1 MDSFEV
7 LSSDSVRRKPKRQ
20 WAEKVFDAMV
30 LTALVILP
38 LGLVFAVYQLLN
50 GTLLLAVLGLL
61 AAGLGAL
68 GVYAR
73 LIVPFRLRV
82 QHLEIGATPVVA
94 SGATGA
100 AAGAVKGAV
109 SGGADTPPLTVV
121 FFTDLHVGRVKQAEW
136 TRKVVDLVNA
146 QHPDVVLLGGD
157 YVGHVDADVIP
168 RMLAPLADLRAPLG
182 VYAVLG
188 NHDYGLPGVDYSAL
202 LQGLFRQMNI
212 RLLRNENVT
221 LGDRLELIGI
231 DELWEGYAD
240 VPRAFAGAKLKPGM
254 RRIVLGHDPDLM
266 AQIRQP
272 ADLFIFGHTHGG
284 QIYIPYFSRFIVPV
298 EGKLFRGLY
307 HQPQGPVYVSH
318 GCGETTTPTRLGT
331 RAEIVSI
338 TVH

>member
-38 LGLVFAVYQLLN
+38 LGMAFAAHQLMN
-50 GTLLLAVLGLL
+50 GSLLLAVLGLL

-73 LIVPFRLRV
+73 LVVPFRLRV
-82 QHLEIGATPVVA
+82 QHLVIGAPPSA
-94 SGATGA
+94 MGAATGD
-100 AAGAVKGAV
+100 V
-109 SGGADTPPLTVV
+109 SAPPLTVV

-157 YVGHVDADVIP
+157 FVGHVDADVIP
-168 RMLAPLADLRAPLG
+168 VMLAPLADLRAPLG

-188 NHDYGLPGVDYSAL
+188 NHDYGLPGVDYSVL

-212 RLLRNENVT
+212 RLLRNENLI
-221 LGDRLELIGI
+221 LGGRLELIGI

-240 VPRAFAGAKLKPGM
+240 VPRAFAGAKSMPGM

-266 AQIRQP
+266 MQICQK

-298 EGKLFRGLY
+298 EGKLYRGLY
-307 HQPQGPVYVSH
+307 HQPQGLVYVSH

-331 RAEIVSI
+331 QAEIVSI
-338 TVH
+338 TVN